1 LRVCQTQGRE
11 RQTVVFLRVVVKI
24 KLVQRNSKALLT
36 WVIRFNRIDVLRDG
50 RLLRGLFVAGAS
62 FEDYQFG
69 VSELNKLRSVGF
81 RIRCHL

>member
-1 LRVCQTQGRE
+1 
-11 RQTVVFLRVVVKI
+11 
-24 KLVQRNSKALLT
+24 
-36 WVIRFNRIDVLRDG
+36 
-50 RLLRGLFVAGAS
+50 LRGLFVAGAS